1 MDLAGGKRTVSRHN
15 IADYLSEF
23 PTVTRRTECSVN
35 PLHGNAMCKI
45 DFPLPKAKKTVA
57 VVGGGPAGMVAALT
71 AAQRGHSVTLFE
83 RSGSLGGQLH
93 YAKHVWFKTDM
104 EHYRQYLIRQVQTAN
119 IDIRLNCEATPER
132 LQVLMPDAVIVAQ
145 SGVEGLNTITS
156 ARLLSRK
163 IIWFSDLDFGVQAYR
178 LCVPFFCQKP
188 VTRYKME
195 QALSRFMEDCQGAG

>member
-1 MDLAGGKRTVSRHN
+1 MEA
-15 IADYLSEF
+15 
-23 PTVTRRTECSVN
+23 TVTGCAGWPE
-35 PLHGNAMCKI
+35 LDGM
-45 DFPLPKAKKTVA
+45 AKQ
-57 VVGGGPAGMVAALT
+57 AL
-71 AAQRGHSVTLFE
+71 
-83 RSGSLGGQLH
+83 
-93 YAKHVWFKTDM
+93 
-104 EHYRQYLIRQVQTAN
+104 
-119 IDIRLNCEATPER
+119 
-132 LQVLMPDAVIVAQ
+132 PDAVIVAQ

>member
-1 MDLAGGKRTVSRHN
+1 MWNMIVCDGDKPEREHLMELARRCLEKMEME
-15 IADYLSEF
+15 A
-23 PTVTRRTECSVN
+23 TVTGCAGWPE
-35 PLHGNAMCKI
+35 LDGM
-45 DFPLPKAKKTVA
+45 AKQ
-57 VVGGGPAGMVAALT
+57 AL
-71 AAQRGHSVTLFE
+71 
-83 RSGSLGGQLH
+83 
-93 YAKHVWFKTDM
+93 
-104 EHYRQYLIRQVQTAN
+104 
-119 IDIRLNCEATPER
+119 
-132 LQVLMPDAVIVAQ
+132 PDAVIVAQ